1 MTVYGWQI
9 VCLVARYKSISAVAK
24 MHNLTP
30 STVSHMVK
38 KIEEEVGYPLFIRNQ
53 NKFDLTDD
61 GKALFPFITNL
72 INAKNVLDEEIL
84 FLRDKLSSS
93 VCIATY
99 NTVINNYLT
108 DIFKA
113 FNKKQPLV
121 NIIIRQSND
130 VQIKKWL
137 DNHEINLAVVFNS
150 YFNNST
156 FIPLHRI
163 PVVCF
168 TSEKFFPENG
178 HFMSKNDLEKL
189 PIILRTENF
198 DRETNQILANYNIVP
213 KSIIRID
220 NDESC
225 YELIRQGYGFRI
237 TASFAYLG
245 KEGLNQYELINA
257 PSRTLGI
264 ITNDQTVYSPAVN
277 LFQKEIINYFSS
289 NNLLNV

>member
-1 MTVYGWQI
+1 MTVYAWQI
-9 VCLVARYKSISAVAK
+9 VCMVARHKSISAVAK

-30 STVSHMVK
+30 STISHMIK
-38 KIEEEVGYPLFIRNQ
+38 KIEKEIGYPLFIRDQ

-61 GKALFPFITNL
+61 GKALYPFITNL

-168 TSEKFFPENG
+168 TSEKFVPENG

-198 DRETNQILANYNIVP
+198 DRETNQILASYNIVP

-245 KEGLNQYELINA
+245 KEGLNHYELINA